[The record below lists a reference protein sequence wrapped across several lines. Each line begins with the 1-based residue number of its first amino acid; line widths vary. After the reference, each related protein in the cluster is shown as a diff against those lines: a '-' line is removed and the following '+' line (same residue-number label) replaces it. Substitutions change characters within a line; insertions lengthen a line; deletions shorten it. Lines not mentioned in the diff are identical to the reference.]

1 MRTTFLPSPRLM
13 RFLLLF
19 FTVAA
24 AARAEQFFVDHRAVL
39 RLAGARHE
47 EIEFARLQHLVAV
60 QESKQAWQRF
70 WPTLSV
76 GANYR
81 GHEGRLQ
88 DIEGRLLDAS
98 KLNYSVGGALALDWA
113 PGDIYYGA
121 LAAKQR
127 AIAADHLVEKV
138 RLDTIRTATERYY
151 ALLKA
156 EASLA
161 VMAEDIAISERYYQQ
176 LEGAVKVGTAFRADQ
191 LRVGTQLARLR
202 LLVRLGEEELQ
213 VCAARLAE
221 TLRLAPETAL
231 RSAKVDLTPVRLL
244 KDEKLTDLVARA
256 QTNRAEVKAVDA
268 AAVGLAKEEDRV
280 RVGPLF
286 PTLQGGYAAG
296 GFGGG
301 RSGRTGNFGDQQD
314 FFVGLGWKV
323 GPGGIFDT
331 TRNKIAETRRES
343 VALQKSR
350 VKASIG
356 REVVEAVARSQSAY
370 AQIQITDEAVAAAE
384 EMTKLAGERQ
394 ASQVG
399 VVLEYVMARDELRQA
414 RLARVRSVVDFN
426 CAQQE
431 LQLAVGEAPASE
443 K

>member
-1 MRTTFLPSPRLM
+1 
-13 RFLLLF
+13 
-19 FTVAA
+19 
-24 AARAEQFFVDHRAVL
+24 
-39 RLAGARHE
+39 
-47 EIEFARLQHLVAV
+47 
-60 QESKQAWQRF
+60 
-70 WPTLSV
+70 V

-88 DIEGRLLDAS
+88 DIDGYVRDAS

-394 ASQVG
+394 ASQIG

>member
-1 MRTTFLPSPRLM
+1 M

-19 FTVAA
+19 FTVAVA
-24 AARAEQFFVDHRAVL
+24 AHAAQFFVDHRAVL

-88 DIEGRLLDAS
+88 DIDGYVRDAS

-138 RLDTIRTATERYY
+138 RLDTIRIATERYY

-161 VMAEDIAISERYYQQ
+161 VMAEDIAISERYNQQ

-202 LLVRLGEEELQ
+202 LLVRLG
-213 VCAARLAE
+213 A
-221 TLRLAPETAL
+221 
-231 RSAKVDLTPVRLL
+231 
-244 KDEKLTDLVARA
+244 
-256 QTNRAEVKAVDA
+256 
-268 AAVGLAKEEDRV
+268 
-280 RVGPLF
+280 
-286 PTLQGGYAAG
+286 
-296 GFGGG
+296 
-301 RSGRTGNFGDQQD
+301 
-314 FFVGLGWKV
+314 
-323 GPGGIFDT
+323 
-331 TRNKIAETRRES
+331 
-343 VALQKSR
+343 
-350 VKASIG
+350 
-356 REVVEAVARSQSAY
+356 
-370 AQIQITDEAVAAAE
+370 
-384 EMTKLAGERQ
+384 
-394 ASQVG
+394 
-399 VVLEYVMARDELRQA
+399 
-414 RLARVRSVVDFN
+414 
-426 CAQQE
+426 
-431 LQLAVGEAPASE
+431 
-443 K
+443 